1 MEKQWRDAI
10 EALDNDKLSK
20 QVTQLQQQV
29 NDQNKAILALKKEN
43 QQLAINSNVKEHLPV
58 RCG

>member
-43 QQLAINSNVKEHLPV
+43 QQLAINSNVKERLPV